1 MKTMKASEKRPGFYF
16 KMGHGRWSEK
26 CFFLFFHIL
35 YESNE
40 KEILRIED
48 ALFKHI
54 SVY

>member
-1 MKTMKASEKRPGFYF
+1 MKNGPVSILKWAMDADLRSV
-16 KMGHGRWSEK
+16 
-26 CFFLFFHIL
+26 FFLFFHIL

-40 KEILRIED
+40 KEILRILRIED